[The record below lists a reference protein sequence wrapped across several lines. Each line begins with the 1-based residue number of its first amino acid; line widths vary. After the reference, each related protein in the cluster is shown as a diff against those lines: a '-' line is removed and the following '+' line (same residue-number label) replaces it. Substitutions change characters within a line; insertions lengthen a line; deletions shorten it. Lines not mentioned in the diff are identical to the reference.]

1 MSCKFPTKLKIK
13 GNKKNFV
20 ICITAFNP
28 NKILTCWVHQNDSQN
43 LSFVKAI
50 DEVGKKRPEM
60 LEKWPTPS
68 FVLFVSKQSL
78 FYETI
83 SFFFFRNFFVS
94 LLKLS

>member
-1 MSCKFPTKLKIK
+1 MIYVVA
-13 GNKKNFV
+13 FV
-20 ICITAFNP
+20 P
-28 NKILTCWVHQNDSQN
+28 NKIFTCWVHQNDSQN

-83 SFFFFRNFFVS
+83 SFFFFEIF
-94 LLKLS
+94 LCHY